1 MYEKGQIK
9 PFVTETFPLEQ
20 TAEAIN
26 KLANRNAIGKI
37 TCKPGETPQ
46 GTYELRITITDAN
59 GGTNQINL
67 MGSLVNIA
75 PSLIEVP
82 YAQLTGASPGS
93 NQGNRPYMLMK
104 RHLK

>member
-37 TCKPGETPQ
+37 T
-46 GTYELRITITDAN
+46 ISVID
-59 GGTNQINL
+59 
-67 MGSLVNIA
+67 
-75 PSLIEVP
+75 
-82 YAQLTGASPGS
+82 
-93 NQGNRPYMLMK
+93 
-104 RHLK
+104 